1 MVSSPPSFRRWKIS
15 ISFSLRVVK
24 NPSLVANRTQMHL
37 LKWYQRFRLLKIFSI
52 LSAAR
57 CTLDQLFQISISALS
72 NETGAASEI
81 FPVAKFLLPTF
92 QTTSLPSRSVPSRQ
106 SNPNKTR
113 HWHISERGTL
123 KMKALRLPEAARLT
137 ARSPA
142 GEILNLSL
150 SKSAPRNFLK
160 SWGRRSPNCS
170 ARFFNKGTIANK
182 VAAAP
187 TWRRDGWEE
196 REIYS
201 RGRIEFPRDCSRRW
215 IAATDRERERH
226 RQFHRIWIF
235 QRGAQPL
242 PAKELT
248 EGA

>member
-1 MVSSPPSFRRWKIS
+1 MKNFDLFIATCCEKSKPRPSEPNANAFIKMISAIS
-15 ISFSLRVVK
+15 IAQNLLYPLSRSLHARSIISNIHLRSFQRNRSRVWNISRRK
-24 NPSLVANRTQMHL
+24 IPSS
-37 LKWYQRFRLLKIFSI
+37 Y
-52 LSAAR
+52 
-57 CTLDQLFQISISALS
+57 LS
-72 NETGAASEI
+72 NHFS
-81 FPVAKFLLPTF
+81 PV
-92 QTTSLPSRSVPSRQ
+92 PSRPVPSRQ

-215 IAATDRERERH
+215 IAATDRERERE
-226 RQFHRIWIF
+226 RDIGSFTGSEYFNAARNLCP
-235 QRGAQPL
+235 RRSSR
-242 PAKELT
+242 KELK
-248 EGA
+248 

>member
-57 CTLDQLFQISISALS
+57 CTLDQLFQISIFPTKPEPRLKYFPAQNSFFLPFKPLLS
-72 NETGAASEI
+72 R
-81 FPVAKFLLPTF
+81 P
-92 QTTSLPSRSVPSRQ
+92 VPSRQ

-215 IAATDRERERH
+215 IAATDRERERDIGSFTGSEYFNAA
-226 RQFHRIWIF
+226 RNLCPR
-235 QRGAQPL
+235 RSSR
-242 PAKELT
+242 KELK
-248 EGA
+248 